1 MLQRSS
7 PRNIYSQPVS
17 PIVSPKTF
25 NSLRPLSPDA
35 LELKMENEK
44 LKKVIYQLN
53 IQLRVEQDKNRR
65 LEYRELLRK
74 ELKSNVLSVRDP
86 IKRRQMIHD
95 VNDDEIREGREPIM
109 GTISEDNLVEYALRG
124 GGKKKKQSKKKKPKM
139 SKKKKPKQSKK
150 KKKMSKK
157 KIKEACKSECI
168 KSQKILPIFMKKLGK
183 DQKYI
188 DEKLNQHKKECEP
201 NCTKLLSDQDLIKNI
216 LNNR

>member
-17 PIVSPKTF
+17 PVVSPKTF

-44 LKKVIYQLN
+44 LKKVIYELN
-53 IQLRVEQDKNRR
+53 IQLREEQDKSRR
-65 LEYRELLRK
+65 LEYRELLRR
-74 ELKSNVLSVRDP
+74 ELKNNVLAIRDP
-86 IKRRQMIHD
+86 IKRRQMIHE
-95 VNDDEIREGREPIM
+95 VNDDEVREGRKPIIE
-109 GTISEDNLVEYALRG
+109 TISEDNLVEYALRG
-124 GGKKKKQSKKKKPKM
+124 GGKKKKQ
-139 SKKKKPKQSKK
+139 
-150 KKKMSKK
+150 KMSKK

-188 DEKLNQHKKECEP
+188 GEKLKQHKKECEP
-201 NCTKLLSDQDLIKNI
+201 NCTKLLSDQDLMKNI
-216 LNNR
+216 LNQR